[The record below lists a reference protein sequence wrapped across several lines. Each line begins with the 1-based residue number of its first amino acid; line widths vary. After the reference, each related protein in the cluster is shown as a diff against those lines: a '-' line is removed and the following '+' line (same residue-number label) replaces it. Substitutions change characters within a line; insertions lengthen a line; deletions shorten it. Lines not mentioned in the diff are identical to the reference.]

1 MCTAP
6 VCAQAVEDLFDE
18 FDTDRSGAIDVP
30 ELLSLMAYDEPELC
44 VLHAYAYPLPC
55 LCNASMRA
63 YVDTHSPL
71 SLSFHRSRAIAA
83 QVRSRILSGGVSSDS
98 PGDPPAAGGVK
109 DKAGHGDPK
118 GKEGKEGKKK
128 KKGKAVD
135 KATASKNLAAFKNAV
150 IAQLFRTSSS
160 HLQVPDMQACLAK
173 IGVHLTTEASD
184 KPHAVSTVSPMAWL
198 GPSSLLTTSVIFAD
212 CGVAVPGNEVPAEL
226 H

>member
-1 MCTAP
+1 

-30 ELLSLMAYDEPELC
+30 ELLSLMAYDEPELF
-44 VLHAYAYPLPC
+44 VPHAYAYPMPC
-55 LCNASMRA
+55 LCNACILA
-63 YVDTHSPL
+63 YVDAHTPPRSL
-71 SLSFHRSRAIAA
+71 SLSLHRSRAIAA

-118 GKEGKEGKKK
+118 GKEGKDGKKK

-184 KPHAVSTVSPMAWL
+184 KPHDGLLCVSHGLAWAHPL
-198 GPSSLLTTSVIFAD
+198 
-212 CGVAVPGNEVPAEL
+212 C
-226 H
+226 

>member
-1 MCTAP
+1 MLT
-6 VCAQAVEDLFDE
+6 L
-18 FDTDRSGAIDVP
+18 I
-30 ELLSLMAYDEPELC
+30 LC
-44 VLHAYAYPLPC
+44 HAYATLAYWHMLTHTPLPG
-55 LCNASMRA
+55 
-63 YVDTHSPL
+63 L
-71 SLSFHRSRAIAA
+71 SLSLHRSRAIAA

-118 GKEGKEGKKK
+118 GKEGKDGKKK

-184 KPHAVSTVSPMAWL
+184 KPHDGLLCVCVCDVSHGLAWAPPL
-198 GPSSLLTTSVIFAD
+198 
-212 CGVAVPGNEVPAEL
+212 C
-226 H
+226 